1 MARKKWPSSNVGPS
15 VAVVCGEVIVNIR
28 RTRLARLVKGFL
40 LATLTQLVDAVCVI
54 ASIFMPLPGGIGSQT
69 LVQTGSANVYKSYM

>member
-1 MARKKWPSSNVGPS
+1 MSG
-15 VAVVCGEVIVNIR
+15 VNIR

-69 LVQTGSANVYKSYM
+69 LVQTGSANVYCQEF

>member
-1 MARKKWPSSNVGPS
+1 MWAKYLTILVTVHGIFR
-15 VAVVCGEVIVNIR
+15 VNIR

-40 LATLTQLVDAVCVI
+40 FATLAQLVDAVCVI

-69 LVQTGSANVYKSYM
+69 LVQTGWVNVYIPKLRQ